1 MSFRSRSRT
10 VQPIVTRRAAS
21 LTRATPLNTSI
32 SSPLGSSSYGRSYG
46 SGASS
51 NPYSSATSSYSSYS
65 PATVSSP
72 SGRLNLSS
80 NGGGS
85 HYFDYS
91 NLSSRRDS
99 YGSNSSLAYKSP
111 YKDKDRYGNSASS
124 AYSSSYKDRYTSP
137 YTSAYD
143 NGSSYALKRVN
154 HLTANGL
161 SGSNGSLNSSSYSPS
176 SYVNK
181 TSSAHVGRSQS
192 LRDHERR
199 SRSRSR
205 ASIASNLSNA
215 AGASGSLSRS
225 YSTNSVQSEGY
236 EVRIPRENHCFQ
248 FVDVSF

>member
-10 VQPIVTRRAAS
+10 VQPIVTRRATS
-21 LTRATPLNTSI
+21 LTRATPLNSSI
-32 SSPLGSSSYGRSYG
+32 SSPLSSNYGRSYT
-46 SGASS
+46 GAS

-72 SGRLNLSS
+72 SGRLNLS
-80 NGGGS
+80 NGS

-111 YKDKDRYGNSASS
+111 YKDKDRYGNSSS
-124 AYSSSYKDRYTSP
+124 SYSSSYKDRYVSP

-143 NGSSYALKRVN
+143 NGSSYSLKRVN
-154 HLTANGL
+154 HLTSNGL
-161 SGSNGSLNSSSYSPS
+161 SGSNGSLNSSYSPS
-176 SYVNK
+176 SYGNK
-181 TSSAHVGRSQS
+181 STAVGRSQS

-199 SRSRSR
+199 SRNRSR
-205 ASIASNLSNA
+205 ASIAPSNL
-215 AGASGSLSRS
+215 ASGSLSRS

-236 EVRIPRENHCFQ
+236 EVRFGP
-248 FVDVSF
+248 